1 MSMEKIR
8 SFFEPKSVALVGA
21 SERPGAVGHTILENL
36 LAGKYKR
43 AIYPVNPA
51 LETVLGLK
59 CYPSMSALPA
69 APDLAVIAVG
79 ADSVPAVVEE
89 CGKLGVKSVIII
101 SAGFQEAGP
110 AGVARVAQVMESAR
124 RLGIR
129 IMGPNCFGTIRPSA
143 GFNATFGRK
152 MPRAGKI
159 AFLSQS
165 GALGSSVLDW
175 AVSRNIGFSAFVSL
189 GSMLD
194 IDFGDLID
202 YFGEDPETK
211 SIIIYLES
219 LGNGVEHTRKFM
231 SAARGFAR
239 SKPIIVIKPG
249 RYQESIEAARSH
261 TGAMVG
267 EDAYYDA
274 VFDRAGVVRVEEI
287 EDLFNCASILDT
299 AHLPKG
305 EKVAIV
311 TNAGGPAVLATD
323 ALIGRGGKLAPLG
336 EITTAALNEAL
347 PAFWSKGNPVDV
359 LGDASAA
366 RYLKAVEIV
375 LKDPAVNGLLV
386 IYTPQGAA
394 SAVDVAGG
402 IVKLHEKANKPILTV
417 MMGSDEVEEARRIF
431 YEHKVPTY
439 DFPEEAV
446 RTYFYMFHYACNLEN
461 LYQTPEERPLD
472 VGTPKNHLGV
482 IIRNAA
488 REGRMTLS
496 EEDSKKFLSAY
507 RINASYPLFAR
518 DGEAAGAV
526 ANGVGYPVVMKIQS
540 PDISHKT
547 DVGGVRLDL
556 KSEGEVRQA
565 YMAMMAAV
573 KAHSPT
579 ARIEGVSIQRMV
591 SGYDYELIIGA
602 RKDPAL
608 GPVIVFGHG
617 GVEAEHHKDIAIGLP
632 PLNQTL
638 ARMLMERTALYQMLS
653 RGFRNRP
660 AADLRL
666 LDETLVRVSNMI
678 VDFPE
683 IKELDI
689 NPLAVS
695 GDQAVALDARIILDE
710 AVAAAGA
717 PEHSHLIITPYP
729 TRYVQPWRCR
739 DGRPVLL
746 RPIRPEDEP
755 LERDL
760 IAGLSPESSR
770 YRFFYIIKDI
780 THDMLSRFCNI
791 DYGREIAIIAEYT
804 AAEKPRNVGV
814 GRLIMEPGTDT
825 GEFATLVADD
835 FQDVGLGHKLTDVLI
850 GIAQER
856 GLKSMYGVILK
867 DNTRMMG
874 LARALGFKLE
884 TLSADE
890 VRATLDL

>member
-1 MSMEKIR
+1 MSMDRIR
-8 SFFEPKSVALVGA
+8 SFFEPKSVAIIGA
-21 SERPGAVGHTILENL
+21 GERPGSVGHTILENL
-36 LAGKYKR
+36 LAGKENRTVY
-43 AIYPVNPA
+43 AVNPG
-51 LETVLGLK
+51 LQTVLGQK
-59 CYPSMSALPA
+59 CYPDLAALPA
-69 APDLAVIAVG
+69 APELAVIAVR
-79 ADSVPAVVEE
+79 ADGVLAVVDE
-89 CGKLGVKSVIII
+89 CGRLGVKSVLII
-101 SAGFQEAGP
+101 SAGFQEAGE
-110 AGVARVAQVMESAR
+110 AGEARAGLVMESAR
-124 RLGIR
+124 RYGIR
-129 IMGPNCFGTIRPSA
+129 IVGPNCFGTIRPSA

-152 MPRAGKI
+152 MPRAGRI

-202 YFGEDPETK
+202 FFGEDAETK

-219 LGNGVEHTRKFM
+219 LGSAVEHTRKFM

-249 RYQESIEAARSH
+249 RYQESIQAAKSH

-274 VFDRAGVVRVEEI
+274 VFDRAGAVRVEEI

-305 EKVAIV
+305 ENVAII

-323 ALIGRGGKLAPLG
+323 ALIGRAGKLAKLG
-336 EITTAALNEAL
+336 EGTTAALNEAL

-394 SAVDVAGG
+394 SAVDVANG
-402 IVKLHEKANKPILTV
+402 IVNLHEKANKPILTV
-417 MMGSDEVEEARRIF
+417 MMGSHEVEEARRIF

-439 DFPEEAV
+439 DFPEEAI

-488 REGRMTLS
+488 REGRLLLS
-496 EEDSKKFLSAY
+496 EEDSKKFLSTY
-507 RINASYPLFAR
+507 RINVAYPLFAR
-518 DGEAAGAV
+518 DVEAAGAL
-526 ANGVGYPVVMKIQS
+526 ANSIGYPVVMKVQS
-540 PDISHKT
+540 PDISHKS
-547 DVGGVRLDL
+547 DVGGVRLNL
-556 KSEGEVRQA
+556 KSETEVRQA
-565 YMAMMAAV
+565 YVAMIAAV
-573 KAHSPT
+573 KAHSPG
-579 ARIEGVSIQRMV
+579 ARIEGVSVQQMV
-591 SGYDYELIIGA
+591 TDYSQELIIGA
-602 RKDPAL
+602 KKDPTL
-608 GPVIVFGHG
+608 GPVIIFGHG

-638 ARMLMERTALYQMLS
+638 ARMLMERTALYSMLAK
-653 RGFRNRP
+653 GFRNKP
-660 AADLRL
+660 AVDLRL

-683 IKELDI
+683 VKELDV
-689 NPLAVS
+689 NPLVVS
-695 GDQAVALDARIILDE
+695 GGQVIALDARIILDE
-710 AVAAAGA
+710 AVAAGGA

-804 AAEKPRNVGV
+804 AGPKPRNVGV

-835 FQDVGLGHKLTDVLI
+835 FQDAGLGHKLTDMLI

-856 GLKSMYGVILK
+856 ALKSMYGVILK
-867 DNTRMMG
+867 DNTRMLG
-874 LARALGFKLE
+874 LARALGFRLE

-890 VRATLDL
+890 VRATLVL